1 MISDMKIIFVR
12 HGKDDDRY
20 RGGWSDKDLTSAGIL
35 QAQKLGAYLKCNKEI
50 YNISLIVSS
59 DLQRAVT
66 TAEILSNELGIP
78 VVKEFSLREI
88 NNGDL
93 SGMLNSDA
101 EIRYPELYFG
111 TLKMD
116 EKYPNGESPNE
127 FYERIKLWFESFIY
141 EHKNDGKNILVVTH
155 GGVINIIYHIVKGI
169 EWSNKN
175 KPFSIP
181 NCSMHI
187 LNVDDMEFEVKL

>member
-1 MISDMKIIFVR
+1 MKIIFIR

-20 RGGWSDKDLTSAGIL
+20 RGGWSDKDLTSEGVL
-35 QAQKLGAYLKCNKEI
+35 QAQRLGTYLNESKEN
-50 YNISLIVSS
+50 YNISHIVTS
-59 DLQRAVT
+59 DLQRAIT
-66 TAEILSNELGIP
+66 TAEIISSKLSVP
-78 VVKEFSLREI
+78 VIKDFSLREI

-93 SGMLNSDA
+93 SGMLNSEA
-101 EIRYPELYFG
+101 EIRYPGLYFR
-111 TLKMD
+111 TLEMN

-127 FYERIKLWFESFIY
+127 FYERIKLWFEAFVSEY
-141 EHKNDGKNILVVTH
+141 KNYSKNILVVTH

-187 LNVDDMEFEVKL
+187 LDVDVMKFEARMW